1 MRGFFYEK
9 KFLIVPA
16 VALLALPAFS
26 FSNASTNL
34 TAFNPPPPDRVSSD
48 LTAFNPPPP
57 DRVSNNL
64 TAFNPPP
71 PDRISNTIG

>member
-1 MRGFFYEK
+1 MKK

-16 VALLALPAFS
+16 VALLAFPVFS
-26 FSNASTNL
+26 FSNAPTNL
-34 TAFNPPPPDRVSSD
+34 TAFNPPPPDRVSTN

-71 PDRISNTIG
+71 PDRTSTEIS

>member
-1 MRGFFYEK
+1 MKK
-9 KFLIVPA
+9 KFLILPA

-34 TAFNPPPPDRVSSD
+34 TAFNPPPPDRVSNN

-57 DRVSNNL
+57 DRVSNNS

>member
-57 DRVSNNL
+57 DR
-64 TAFNPPP
+64 
-71 PDRISNTIG
+71 ISNTIG